1 MKAIFKFQSKPVS
14 INNFYYANKL
24 HGIREEAR
32 EWQGHLFSELARDTN
47 KQIIKLLKANFDR
60 TLHGFKVS
68 ITYAAPAS
76 TFYTKTGALSSRQ
89 IDLSNC
95 EKSLI
100 DVFFLPKYNGTYGC
114 ENLDIDDKWL
124 LELSSRKTLSADEN
138 YYTTIQIEI
147 VALPKLTT
155 IK

>member
-32 EWQGHLFSELARDTN
+32 EWQGHLFSELARSPN
-47 KQIIKLLKANFDR
+47 KEIIQNLKANFDK
-60 TLHGFKVS
+60 TLHGFKVT

-76 TFYTKTGALSSRQ
+76 TFYTKAGALSSRQ

-114 ENLDIDDKWL
+114 ENLDIDYKWL
-124 LELSSRKTLSADEN
+124 LELSSKKTISTDDN
-138 YYTTIQIEI
+138 YYTTVQIEI
-147 VALPKLTT
+147 VNLPK
-155 IK
+155 II